1 MNQLYFFLK
10 NNVKCS
16 VVHLDLSLTDNF
28 PMAYNNK
35 AISPV
40 IVGIKNGIKMLDVRG
55 DETWGSYENRHNIW
69 TIKLMCFDIFTNK
82 DIVCLFM
89 SSYISCHY

>member
-28 PMAYNNK
+28 LMAYNNN
-35 AISPV
+35 AMSPV
-40 IVGIKNGIKMLDVRG
+40 IVGNKNDIKMLDVRG
-55 DETWGSYENRHNIW
+55 DYKWRSYKNRHNLW
-69 TIKLMCFDIFTNK
+69 AIK
-82 DIVCLFM
+82 
-89 SSYISCHY
+89 